1 MYYPY
6 LRGKQYELIALRE
19 FSQEIPDNQYI
30 CPIIEPVKSNLKSLQ
45 NAVDILRDNGM
56 EFVLILNP
64 NEGDFKH
71 NNVDLLSNIAG
82 LDHRNKWKPA
92 LLYTN
97 NSSFLRDFIS
107 KNDLENVVIIF
118 KDGIDFVQD
127 DHLEEFLTSEKE
139 RIFAI
144 VNGAA
149 DTRASKHILDHI
161 GIPVIRLDD
170 KFNNQKRNVDYT
182 LIQEEPFTEE
192 PFYYQEDGFIGFS
205 DYTTLPKNFVEG
217 GMMPYAIAIHITFR
231 GREDIIYIRH
241 FVSDT
246 NETQENIQGKFA
258 EAGRKVIKFF
268 SEHPDYYKG
277 EAIADLN
284 SYVHNGKYPG
294 LGMIK
299 KISVKHH
306 LELISNI
313 LGERYEH

>member
-97 NSSFLRDFIS
+97 NCSFLRDFIS

-182 LIQEEPFTEE
+182 LMQEEPFTEE

-217 GMMPYAIAIHITFR
+217 GMMPYAIAIHITFK

-246 NETQENIQGKFA
+246 NTDQKNIQRKFA
-258 EAGRKVIKFF
+258 EAGRKVMDFF
-268 SEHPDYYKG
+268 SKHSDYYRG
-277 EAIADLN
+277 EAIAELN
-284 SYVHNGKYPG
+284 SYINDGKYPG